1 MTHNHKNSWAHAIR
15 RYVYVMFIILFTFTL
30 IAAGYLAWA
39 QKSNN
44 GLQRLTNNYHLTS
57 SFHYLKAI
65 KELRDAQSHLN
76 NVGSKTY
83 IGAQLQPAITKAQ
96 HEFSYSTAFYLVR
109 GEIRTG
115 LELQRTFADKRF
127 DLLSVKLAQQILN
140 FEESNQNYL
149 ENGASFDQIATDM
162 KGLLVTLTQ
171 LTRLHSI
178 IRDERLTE
186 LEAQENKQTNIFYGL
201 LLTLFFVSV
210 LVGKR
215 GLTAIDAVIRKQ
227 KKTEEKIKKL
237 ALFDSLTNLPNR
249 ALSMDRLTQALNESQ
264 HDKSKVAVLFLDLD
278 NFKIVNDTLGHDI
291 GDKLLVQTSDRLRS
305 VVRSSDTVG
314 RLGGDEFVIILGK
327 IADEADV
334 AHIVEK
340 LFDQI
345 RTTFNIDGRDM
356 VLSTSVGISIYPDDG
371 DNRSELLRK
380 ADSAM
385 YHSKSSGRNTYSFFT
400 EAMNR
405 DVLRRAAIEE
415 QMNGA
420 LSRGEFE
427 VFYQP
432 QIDLACDRI
441 MGAEALLR
449 WHNPT
454 LGSVSPKE
462 FIPIAEQSGLIVP
475 IGQYVLAEAL
485 NMTSHWQKEHDPE
498 FRIAV
503 NLSPCQFRDPHLVND
518 TNEAIQE
525 AGISYH
531 HLELE
536 ITEGVLMD
544 RYSGIDNALAE
555 LKNLGVNIAMD
566 DFGTGY
572 SSLNNLRIYPFDT
585 VKIDRSFVNDIAVD
599 SSARALINAAICM
612 AHSLNLKVVAEGVE
626 TEEQFVHL
634 KELCCDYAQGYFFSK
649 PVSETALTG
658 MLEARNNERLSCV

>member
-127 DLLSVKLAQQILN
+127 GLLSVKLAQQILN